1 MSASSDSLSDKAY
14 IEHKEDVAADVKP
27 QQEEEAQAVDPK
39 FAIRVRRKI
48 DLRLIPILAA
58 LYCISLIDRT
68 NISVARVA
76 GMAKDLKLTVGERY
90 SIVTCV
96 FFVPYIIFELPSNL
110 IIRKVGCRNQLST
123 IVILWGAVMTGMA
136 FCKTWQQLAVC
147 RVLLGCLEA
156 GFFPGCVYLIATWY
170 KRYEQSRRFAW
181 FYLASMCMSGFSKI
195 IGYGMSLLAGR
206 GGLNGWQWIFLLFG
220 VVTIA
225 LGIISIFLIVDFP
238 DKAKFLTPE
247 EKAYA
252 IQRVQ
257 EDRGDAIP
265 DEMTLAKIGTHMC
278 DLKLWAFGMCFM
290 CSTAASYAF
299 SYFLPVILSGAGY
312 STKMSL
318 MLSAPPY
325 VFGAVYTAVS
335 AHFSDRYRQRA
346 LFIGGASLMCMI
358 GLFLMAFVGP
368 IAPRYLGA
376 FFTIAGCQCN
386 VPAIIAYQNNNI
398 LSHSKRSVG
407 SALTI
412 GLGGV
417 GGIFASL
424 VYREADYPKYLPG
437 LGATIGCQATILIIL
452 ALLSFHFRR
461 CNKRADEGTF
471 VIEGNPR
478 FRYTI

>member
-1 MSASSDSLSDKAY
+1 MSATSDSASEKAH
-14 IEHKEDVAADVKP
+14 IEHKESIVNDAD
-27 QQEEEAQAVDPK
+27 QYETEGQTVDPK
-39 FAIRVRRKI
+39 FAIHVRRKI
-48 DLRLIPILAA
+48 DKRLIPILAA

-68 NISVARVA
+68 NISVARLA

-90 SIVTCV
+90 SIISCI

-123 IVILWGAVMTGMA
+123 IVILWGGVMTGMA

-147 RVLLGCLEA
+147 RVLLGVLEA
-156 GFFPGCVYLIATWY
+156 GFFPGCVFLIATWY

-181 FYLASMCMSGFSKI
+181 FYLASMCISGFSQI

-220 VVTIA
+220 IITIA
-225 LGIISIFLIVDFP
+225 LGILSIFLIVDFP

-265 DEMTLAKIGTHMC
+265 DEMSLAKIGAHMC
-278 DLKLWAFGMCFM
+278 DFKLWAFAMCFL
-290 CSTAASYAF
+290 CSTTASYAF
-299 SYFLPVILSGAGY
+299 AYFLPVILQGGGY
-312 STKMSL
+312 STKNSL
-318 MLSAPPY
+318 LLSAPPY
-325 VFGAVYTAVS
+325 VTAALYTAIS
-335 AHFSDRYRQRA
+335 AHFSDRTRQRA
-346 LFIGGASLMCMI
+346 TFIGGSALLCMV
-358 GLFLMAFVGP
+358 GLLIMAFTKPLGV
-368 IAPRYLGA
+368 RYFGSFL
-376 FFTIAGCQCN
+376 TIAGCQAN
-386 VPAIIAYQNNNI
+386 VPAVIAYQNNNI
-398 LSHSKRSVG
+398 LSHSKRSVA

-412 GLGGV
+412 GG
-417 GGIFASL
+417 GGIGGIMASL
-424 VYREADYPKYLPG
+424 VYRQVDYPKYIPG
-437 LGATIGCQATILIIL
+437 LGATIGCQGMIIL
-452 ALLSFHFRR
+452 LLVLLSMHFRR
-461 CNKRADEGTF
+461 CNKRADEGTY